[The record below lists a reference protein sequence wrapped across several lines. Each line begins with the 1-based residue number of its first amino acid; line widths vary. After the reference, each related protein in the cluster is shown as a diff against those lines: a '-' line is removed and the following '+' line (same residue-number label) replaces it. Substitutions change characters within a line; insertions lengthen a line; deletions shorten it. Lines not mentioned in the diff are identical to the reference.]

1 TNECH
6 GGSDLLFTR
15 TLTGVLI
22 SRFRWH
28 WQRVVLLATLWNVA
42 TKFLA
47 AFLQVFDFRG
57 VLSWMIVRH
66 GVLVFF
72 DFFIGERNTVTITE
86 EFDLVD
92 RQFLHLVGRVA
103 TFEGSAQAV
112 ALNGVRQND
121 SWFALV
127 FSRSLVR
134 GIDFLVVVTT
144 AFQTPDFLV
153 RHICD
158 EFLGGRGASE
168 EVLANETTVFSLI
181 SLVVTIWCLVHNT
194 NELTRVIGFQQWV
207 PFATPQYLDDIPAST
222 AERSFKFLDN
232 LAITANRAVQTLE
245 VTVDD
250 KRDVVQLVVG
260 SNVECTARFWLIH
273 FTVTKECPDVLVR
286 GVFDA
291 AVMNVAVELCLV
303 NRVQWAQAHRHSWEL
318 PEVVQHFG
326 VRVGGQ
332 SVWSLRFFLAETIEL
347 FFGES
352 AFQECSCIVTRGGV
366 ALEVDLVATTR
377 VVLAAEEVVEPNF
390 I

>member
-47 AFLQVFDFRG
+47 TFLQVFDFRG
-57 VLSWMIVRH
+57 VLSRMVVRH
-66 GVLVFF
+66 RVLVFF
-72 DFFIGERNTVTITE
+72 DFFIGDRNTVTITE

-134 GIDFLVVVTT
+134 GIDFLVVVAT

-181 SLVVTIWCLVHNT
+181 CLVGTIWGLVHNT
-194 NELTRVIGFQQWV
+194 NEVTRLIGCQQWV

-222 AERSFKFLDN
+222 TERSFKFLDN

-245 VTVDD
+245 VTADD
-250 KRDVVQLVVG
+250 KCDVVQLVVG
-260 SNVECTARFWLIH
+260 SNVECAARFWLIH
-273 FTVTKECPDVLVR
+273 FTATKECPDVLVR
-286 GVFDA
+286 GVFDT

-303 NRVQWAQAHRHSWEL
+303 NRVQWA
-318 PEVVQHFG
+318 
-326 VRVGGQ
+326 
-332 SVWSLRFFLAETIEL
+332 
-347 FFGES
+347 
-352 AFQECSCIVTRGGV
+352 
-366 ALEVDLVATTR
+366 
-377 VVLAAEEVVEPNF
+377 
-390 I
+390 